1 VRILNFGS
9 CNIDYVYSVDHIVVP
24 GETTASSALELFCG
38 GKGLNQSIALA
49 RAGVEVYHAG
59 CIGSDGQM
67 LLDMLRENC
76 VETSNIRVV
85 AGQSGHAIIQVNKA
99 GENSILLYGGANRQI
114 TMEFMDEVL
123 AQFSAGDFLL
133 LQNEISNLGYLIR
146 KAHSC
151 GLKIVLNPAP
161 FDEQLNEINCNMLY
175 CLILNEVE
183 ALGFTGKA
191 EPAEAV
197 AYFQQRYPELKIVLT
212 LGKQGCIYAD
222 GKQILH
228 SPAFQVEAVDTTAAG
243 DTFIG
248 YFLSAIARGE
258 SCEKALR
265 NANAAAALTVSRKGA
280 APSIPFEEEVR
291 QMMPRLRAN
300 TADRK
305 IRLKEKLDRF
315 LDENLCDARLR
326 DFARKMGYSES
337 HTGELVKQYT
347 GKTFSQLLW
356 ERRCI
361 VAARLLRETD
371 LSVGEIITG
380 IGCQNESFFRNK
392 FREFFG
398 MSPHQYRKGQR

>member
-243 DTFIG
+243 DTFHGGFCTKLAEGASVEEAIFFGNFAASIG
-248 YFLSAIARGE
+248 VTRPGAQAS
-258 SCEKALR
+258 
-265 NANAAAALTVSRKGA
+265 VPSR
-280 APSIPFEEEVR
+280 EEVEAILSE
-291 QMMPRLRAN
+291 MPKAV
-300 TADRK
+300 
-305 IRLKEKLDRF
+305 ILK
-315 LDENLCDARLR
+315 
-326 DFARKMGYSES
+326 
-337 HTGELVKQYT
+337 
-347 GKTFSQLLW
+347 
-356 ERRCI
+356 
-361 VAARLLRETD
+361 
-371 LSVGEIITG
+371 
-380 IGCQNESFFRNK
+380 
-392 FREFFG
+392 
-398 MSPHQYRKGQR
+398 